1 MSSRPTSTHSH
12 LISSSLPFDLFP
24 SFLPA
29 HLMFLFNS
37 FLSLFTLC
45 LAAQAATIPSHVRT
59 HTESSSSSESSPEK
73 HTTGMTGMSMT
84 GGTSMTGMTM
94 TTHTKTHNLPAAAKP
109 THTGSKPP
117 SSPPAYYSHYSRSSC
132 TPFKSTFGSGS
143 VGSKG
148 SSSSSEPFVAVSPEG
163 SWALGE
169 GGLEL
174 YMEKPKGDVKTEGG
188 INDVVAD
195 GATVNSTFTML

>member
-12 LISSSLPFDLFP
+12 LISSSLPFDLSP

-59 HTESSSSSESSPEK
+59 QTESSSSSESSSDK

-84 GGTSMTGMTM
+84 GMTM
-94 TTHTKTHNLPAAAKP
+94 TTQTKTHNLPAAAKP
-109 THTGSKPP
+109 THTGSKAP
-117 SSPPAYYSHYSRSSC
+117 SSPPAYYSHSSRSSC

-148 SSSSSEPFVAVSPEG
+148 SSSSSEPFVAVSPDG

>member
-12 LISSSLPFDLFP
+12 LISSSLLFDLFS

-59 HTESSSSSESSPEK
+59 QTESSSSSESSSEK
-73 HTTGMTGMSMT
+73 HTTGTIGM
-84 GGTSMTGMTM
+84 SMTGMTM

-109 THTGSKPP
+109 THTGSKAP
-117 SSPPAYYSHYSRSSC
+117 SSPPAYYSHSSRSSC

-148 SSSSSEPFVAVSPEG
+148 TSSSSEPFVAVSPDD
-163 SWALGE
+163 SWALGS